1 MKKILF
7 LFVALLPACLLAQ
20 DSFYYHTIHTS
31 TLAATYGRTYKGQ
44 YSYQLSHRRQFKL
57 SGIYVFDDYV
67 QPDNGNRIKADVYN
81 AGLQFQ
87 YNLIHLGNLFLNIN
101 LGAGVYQIRASD
113 LIGVKFKETKVNFLG
128 GGQVEYYL
136 SKNRLAL
143 LIDYDALYFPF
154 GKLYEVLHVPTVGV
168 GLFF

>member
-1 MKKILF
+1 MKKILLF
-7 LFVALLPACLLAQ
+7 LPLLWPAGLWAQ
-20 DSFYYHTIHTS
+20 DSFYYHTIHSS
-31 TLAATYGRTYKGQ
+31 TLGATYGRTYKGH

-57 SGIYVFDDYV
+57 SGIYVFDDYT
-67 QPDNGNRIKADVYN
+67 QSDGNRVKADVYN

-101 LGAGVYQIRASD
+101 LGAGVYQIRAGD
-113 LIGVKFKETKVNFLG
+113 LIGVKFKETKINFLG
-128 GGQVEYYL
+128 GGQLEFYL

-143 LIDYDALYFPF
+143 LVDYDALYFPF
-154 GKLYEVLHVPTVGV
+154 GKLYEVLHVPTAGV